1 MLSLFFHFSGISSGL
16 GFILRP
22 LSNPVRKMIS
32 LSQQLKAQI
41 EDASHYPGWGHA
53 PRPES
58 FPMARE
64 RQNNFL
70 ECMHPLL
77 VEFWRG
83 SYVPL
88 SLLMTWWTD
97 VPKRG
102 EKEPTVF
109 PSMVGVML
117 FTTFSG
123 YVFPGTFTVS
133 GLAGSMVI
141 IQVLTQTS
149 QEKEEISSTSCLFLP
164 VVAQATWTQL
174 LRPRIPHRP
183 VSLQHPWPSRS
194 PLHLWS
200 SSHFPIWVESPPLT
214 FAPDLKLQTIPVS
227 AHCFSSPTWSIWAKS
242 RLPVSYLEC
251 SSDFLTSQAQT
262 DSFTEPPRS
271 SALGP
276 AYLPVALP
284 LCLLSTSSV
293 L

>member
-1 MLSLFFHFSGISSGL
+1 MHHITL
-16 GFILRP
+16 
-22 LSNPVRKMIS
+22 VE
-32 LSQQLKAQI
+32 A
-41 EDASHYPGWGHA
+41 
-53 PRPES
+53 
-58 FPMARE
+58 
-64 RQNNFL
+64 
-70 ECMHPLL
+70 MHPGQNHFLWPGRDRITSWSACIPCWL
-77 VEFWRG
+77 NFGVAPMYLWVYSWHGGQMSPNEGRRSPRCFHLWSAWCCSR
-83 SYVPL
+83 
-88 SLLMTWWTD
+88 
-97 VPKRG
+97 
-102 EKEPTVF
+102 
-109 PSMVGVML
+109 PSQG
-117 FTTFSG
+117 
-123 YVFPGTFTVS
+123 VFPGTFAVS

-200 SSHFPIWVESPPLT
+200 FSHFPIWVEIPPLT